1 MTFSTSHIQF
11 INKFLERFRHLF
23 TPAQFRMLKL
33 FLLAS
38 FKNYKR
44 FSLQA
49 LANELHIS
57 YQRLQYFFSDSAWP
71 DIDSINTVRLNILNH
86 QISTRSS
93 PNGILAIDDS
103 AVPKPYAKN
112 TEGAQFQ
119 YCAPLKKEAN
129 CNVAVAS
136 AFVSESKHFPVDFR
150 PYIPEDQC
158 QHPDDF
164 KSKIQLA
171 KDLIIQADDQK
182 IAFKHILFDAWY
194 TCSSLLEF
202 IAARNLKFIAEI
214 KSNRSIRFTHPKTK
228 TWTFLQAADLIP
240 VLKEF
245 YAHKFKSFR
254 IQSKNYSKNVFYYCF
269 QSKLKDCSVPVQVI
283 FIFDKW
289 SANDDKP
296 YHILITNQL
305 NLSPEDIFRMYS
317 LRWGIEESFR
327 ELKDSFCFDQFQV
340 RHQEQISR
348 HWIMSFLAWSL
359 AYWVKQN
366 GYLSKTLVSSPD
378 SINQTK
384 EAIASLI
391 LIDSACLL
399 SKNNNL
405 HNLDFFKSKEF
416 IKKLKS

>member
-1 MTFSTSHIQF
+1 MTFSTSHIRF
-11 INKFLERFRHLF
+11 INKFLNHFRDLF
-23 TPAQFRMLKL
+23 TPTQFNMLKL

-44 FSLQA
+44 FSLEA
-49 LANELHIS
+49 LSKELNIS
-57 YQRLQYFFSDSAWP
+57 YQRIQYFFSDSQWP
-71 DIDSINTVRLNILNH
+71 ALPLINSIRLNILNN
-86 QISTRSS
+86 QMSTRSS

-112 TEGAQFQ
+112 TEGAQVQ

-136 AFVSESKHFPVDFR
+136 AFVSESKHFPIGFY

-158 QHPDDF
+158 QKPNDF

-171 KDLIIQADDQK
+171 KDLILQAISQN

-194 TCSSLLEF
+194 TAASLIEF
-202 IAARNLKFIAEI
+202 IHSRNLLFIAEL
-214 KSNRSIRFTHPKTK
+214 KSNRCIRFTDPVSK
-228 TWTFLQAADLIP
+228 TWRFLQACELIP
-240 VLKEF
+240 VLKKF
-245 YAHKFKSFR
+245 YPHKFKSFR
-254 IQSKNYSKNVFYYCF
+254 IQSQNYSKHVFYYCF
-269 QSKLKDCSVPVQVI
+269 QSKLKDCPVPVQVL

-289 SANDDKP
+289 SDKDDKP
-296 YHILITNQL
+296 FHILITNQL
-305 NLSPEDIFRMYS
+305 NLSPEDIFRIYA
-317 LRWGIEESFR
+317 LRWGIEESFH

-340 RHQEQISR
+340 RHMKQISR
-348 HWIMSFLAWSL
+348 HWILSFLAWSL
-359 AYWVKQN
+359 TYWVKQN

-399 SKNNNL
+399 SKNVNL
-405 HNLDFFKSKEF
+405 YNLDFIKSKEF
-416 IKKLKS
+416 IRKLKS

>member
-1 MTFSTSHIQF
+1 MTFASNNIRFFH
-11 INKFLERFRHLF
+11 KFLDHFRDVF
-23 TPAQFRMLKL
+23 SPSQFKILKL

-44 FSLQA
+44 FSLDSIA
-49 LANELHIS
+49 SELNIS
-57 YQRLQYFFSDSAWP
+57 YQRIQYFFSDSNWP
-71 DIDSINTVRLNILNH
+71 ALSLINNIRLHIISK
-86 QISTRSS
+86 QMSTRST
-93 PNGILAIDDS
+93 PKGILALDDS
-103 AVPKPYAKN
+103 AVPKVHAKK
-112 TEGAQFQ
+112 TEGAQVQ

-158 QHPDDF
+158 QHPQDF
-164 KSKIQLA
+164 KSKIDLA
-171 KDLIIQADDQK
+171 KDLILQAVSQK
-182 IAFKHILFDAWY
+182 IAFKQILFDAWY
-194 TCSSLLEF
+194 TAASLIEF
-202 IAARNLKFIAEI
+202 IHSRKLTFIAEL
-214 KSNRSIRFTHPKTK
+214 KSNRCIRFTHPETK
-228 TWTFLQAADLIP
+228 TWKYLKACDWIP
-240 VLKEF
+240 VLKKY

-269 QSKLKDCSVPVQVI
+269 ETKLKDCSVPVKVL

-289 SANDDKP
+289 SDKDDKP
-296 YHILITNQL
+296 FHILITNQL
-305 NLSPEDIFRMYS
+305 NLSVVDIFRIYA

-340 RHQEQISR
+340 RHQKQISR
-348 HWIMSFLAWSL
+348 HWILAFLAWSL
-359 AYWVKQN
+359 TYWVKQN
-366 GYLSKTLVSSPD
+366 GYLSKTLVHSPD

-399 SKNNNL
+399 SKNNNIQK
-405 HNLDFFKSKEF
+405 LDFFKSMEA
-416 IKKLKS
+416 IKKRSS